1 MAAVAVLTGSD
12 AEDSAQVKGE
22 LLFTQSH
29 PPHGAVLI
37 RGNITGLT
45 EGKHGIHVHE
55 TGDIRNGCENIGDH
69 FNPYHVSKKT
79 RGIFVCLRN
88 GST

>member
-1 MAAVAVLTGSD
+1 MAAVAVLIGSD

-29 PPHGAVLI
+29 PPAGPVLI

-45 EGKHGIHVHE
+45 EGKHGLHVHE
-55 TGDIRNGCENIGDH
+55 TGDMRNGCENIGDH
-69 FNPYHVSKKT
+69 FNPYHVSVFGYNPTNK
-79 RGIFVCLRN
+79 N
-88 GST
+88 